1 MLKKIFIPLFIL
13 FLLLLAQ
20 SVAAQFKIERVPSNF
35 GYDLPKKFT
44 RYTNTH
50 FNRVEALH
58 LNLGVRFKPQ
68 PEAKTGVAAGLAFYG
83 DLGYGFKNE
92 KKKRPRWNLGVQKDF
107 QTPARLTFGA
117 EYFNKVET
125 NDRWIVSEFENS
137 LAGIFQHED
146 FMDFYG
152 RKGGRGFLDYQL
164 AEVHTLR
171 LEVSQ
176 HRYESLRRN
185 TNWSLFGGDKTYPL
199 NPRIFQNRAYNI
211 GEGDEL
217 AVKLTAAFD
226 WRDNPVFPNVG
237 WLAEGYF
244 ERTGNPDFPSVN
256 ESMKVGETNGL
267 FLTIKRYQP
276 TLSDQKF
283 VAKLMFGSRSGSFAY
298 QHLLTLGGL
307 SSLRGYR
314 EKEFAGNRLLFANAN
329 YVIGQRAFGGLLQ
342 KFPLVNKL
350 PFWEMI
356 SLGVFA
362 ETGYAW
368 FADSLDAD
376 LGLLDLGHFDLKDLR
391 SDIGFSLLV
400 TEGILRVDFAKRTDR
415 GQDDW
420 RVTFR
425 ILDKF

>member
-1 MLKKIFIPLFIL
+1 MLKKIFISLFPL
-13 FLLLLAQ
+13 FLLPQ
-20 SVAAQFKIERVPSNF
+20 SAAAQFKIERVPNNF

-50 FNRVEALH
+50 FNRVEALY
-58 LNLGVRFKPQ
+58 LNLGVKFQPQ
-68 PEAKTGVAAGLAFYG
+68 PEAKTGFAAGLSLYG

-107 QTPARLTFGA
+107 QTPGRLTFGA

-146 FMDFYG
+146 FMDFYS
-152 RKGGRGFLDYQL
+152 RKGGRGFLDHQL
-164 AEVHTLR
+164 ADVHTLR
-171 LEVSQ
+171 LDISR

-217 AVKLTAAFD
+217 SIKLTGAFD

-237 WLAEGYF
+237 WLTEGYF
-244 ERTGNPDFPSVN
+244 ERTGNDF
-256 ESMKVGETNGL
+256 ETNGL
-267 FLTIKRYQP
+267 FFTVKRYQP
-276 TLSDQKF
+276 TLDDQKL
-283 VAKLMFGSRSGSFAY
+283 VAKFMFGSRSGSLAY

-307 SSLRGYR
+307 TSLRGYR
-314 EKEFAGNRLLFANAN
+314 EKEFVGNRLLFANAN

-368 FADSLDAD
+368 FADPLNPD
-376 LGLLDLGHFDLKDLR
+376 LGLFDFGHFDFKDLR
-391 SDIGFSLLV
+391 SDAGFSLLV
-400 TEGILRVDFAKRTDR
+400 TEGILRIDFAKRTDR
-415 GQDDW
+415 GHDGW

>member
-1 MLKKIFIPLFIL
+1 MLKKIDVSLFV
-13 FLLLLAQ
+13 LLVLTQ
-20 SVAAQFKIERVPSNF
+20 SAIAQFKIDRIPNSF

-44 RYTNTH
+44 LSTNTH
-50 FNRVEALH
+50 FNRVEGFSP
-58 LNLGVRFKPQ
+58 NLGVKYQPQ
-68 PEAKTGVAAGLAFYG
+68 PEAKDGFAAGLSLYG

-92 KKKRPRWNLGVQKDF
+92 KKKRPRWNLGVQKNF
-107 QTPARLTFGA
+107 ATPNRLTFGA

-152 RKGGRGFLDYQL
+152 RKGGRGFLDYGL

-185 TNWSLFGGDKTYPL
+185 TNWSLFGRDKTYPL
-199 NPRIFQNRAYNI
+199 NPRANRNTVYGI

-217 AVKLTAAFD
+217 AVKLIGAFD
-226 WRDNPVFPNVG
+226 WRDNPVFPNLG
-237 WLAEGYF
+237 WLIEGYF
-244 ERTGNPDFPSVN
+244 ERTSNDFS
-256 ESMKVGETNGL
+256 TNGL
-267 FLTIKRYQP
+267 FLTVKRYQP
-276 TLSDQKF
+276 TLNDQKL
-283 VAKLMFGSRSGSFAY
+283 VARFMYGSRSGSFAH
-298 QHLLTLGGL
+298 QHLLSLGGL

-314 EKEFAGNRLLFANAN
+314 EKEFIGNRLLFANVN

-342 KFPLVNKL
+342 KLPLINKL
-350 PFWEMI
+350 PFWQLI
-356 SLGVFA
+356 SLGAFT

-368 FADSLDAD
+368 FADPLDPD
-376 LGLLDLGHFDLKDLR
+376 RGLLDFGQFDLQDLR
-391 SDIGFSLLV
+391 SDVGFSLLV

-415 GQDDW
+415 SRDDW

>member
-1 MLKKIFIPLFIL
+1 MLKKIFVSLFIL
-13 FLLLLAQ
+13 FLLAQ
-20 SVAAQFKIERVPSNF
+20 SAAAQFKIERVPNNF

-44 RYTNTH
+44 LYTNTH

-58 LNLGVRFKPQ
+58 LNLGVKFQPQ
-68 PEAKTGVAAGLAFYG
+68 PEAKTGFAAGLTLYG
-83 DLGYGFKNE
+83 DLGYGFRNE
-92 KKKRPRWNLGVQKDF
+92 KKKRPRWNLGAQKDF
-107 QTPARLTFGA
+107 QTPGRLTFGA

-137 LAGIFQHED
+137 LAGIFQRED
-146 FMDFYG
+146 FMDFFS
-152 RKGGRGFLDYQL
+152 RKGGRGFLDYAL

-171 LEVSQ
+171 LEVSR

-185 TNWSLFGGDKTYPL
+185 TNWSLFGGDKIYPL
-199 NPRIFQNRAYNI
+199 NPRTLQNSVYAI

-217 AVKLTAAFD
+217 AGKLTGAFD

-244 ERTGNPDFPSVN
+244 ERTGNDF
-256 ESMKVGETNGL
+256 KTNGL

-276 TLSDQKF
+276 ILSDQKF
-283 VAKLMFGSRSGSFAY
+283 VAKFMFGSRTGSFAY

-314 EKEFAGNRLLFANAN
+314 EKEFIGNRLLFANVN
-329 YVIGQRAFGGLLQ
+329 YVVGQRAFDGLLQ

-356 SLGVFA
+356 SVGIFA
-362 ETGYAW
+362 ETGLAW
-368 FADSLDAD
+368 FADPLDPD
-376 LGLLDLGHFDLKDLR
+376 LGLFDLGQFDLGDLR
-391 SDIGFSLLV
+391 SDTGFSVLV
-400 TEGILRVDFAKRTDR
+400 TEGLLRVDFVKRTDR
-415 GQDDW
+415 GRDDW

>member
-1 MLKKIFIPLFIL
+1 MLQKIFISLFIL
-13 FLLLLAQ
+13 FLLPPSA
-20 SVAAQFKIERVPSNF
+20 AAQFKIERLPNNF

-44 RYTNTH
+44 LYTNAH
-50 FNRVEALH
+50 FNRVEGPAP
-58 LNLGVRFKPQ
+58 NLGVKFQPQ
-68 PEAKTGVAAGLAFYG
+68 PEAKTGFAAGLTLYG

-107 QTPARLTFGA
+107 QTPGRLTFGA

-125 NDRWIVSEFENS
+125 NDRWIISELENS

-146 FMDFYG
+146 FMDFYS

-171 LEVSQ
+171 LEVSR
-176 HRYESLRRN
+176 HRDESLRRN
-185 TNWSLFGGDKTYPL
+185 TNWSLFGRDKTYPL
-199 NPRIFQNRAYNI
+199 NPRVFQNRAYNI
-211 GEGDEL
+211 GEGNEL
-217 AVKLTAAFD
+217 SVKLTGAFD
-226 WRDNPVFPNVG
+226 WRDNPVFPSVG

-244 ERTGNPDFPSVN
+244 ERTGPDFPSVN
-256 ESMKVGETNGL
+256 GSRKIGETNGL
-267 FLTIKRYQP
+267 FLTAKRYQP
-276 TLSDQKF
+276 TLADQKV
-283 VAKLMFGSRSGSFAY
+283 VAKLMFGSRSGSIAS

-307 SSLRGYR
+307 TSLRGYR
-314 EKEFAGNRLLFANAN
+314 EKEFVGNRLLFANAN

-342 KFPLVNKL
+342 KFPLLNKL

-356 SLGVFA
+356 SLGLFA

-368 FADSLDAD
+368 FADPLHPD
-376 LGLLDLGHFDLKDLR
+376 LGLLDLGHFDFKDLR
-391 SDIGFSLLV
+391 SDAGFSLLV
-400 TEGILRVDFAKRTDR
+400 TDGLLRVDFAKRTDR
-415 GQDDW
+415 SHDDW

>member
-1 MLKKIFIPLFIL
+1 MLKKIFRALFIV
-13 FLLLLAQ
+13 FLWAPAA
-20 SVAAQFKIERVPSNF
+20 SAQFKIERIPNTF
-35 GYDLPKKFT
+35 GYELPKKFT
-44 RYTNTH
+44 LSTNTH
-50 FNRVEALH
+50 FNRVEGFAP
-58 LNLGVRFKPQ
+58 NLGVKYQPQ
-68 PEAKTGVAAGLAFYG
+68 PEAKTGFAAGLSLYG

-92 KKKRPRWNLGVQKDF
+92 KKKRLRWNLGAQKNF
-107 QTPARLTFGA
+107 ATPNRLTFGA

-137 LAGIFQHED
+137 FAGIFQHED
-146 FMDFYG
+146 FMDFYS
-152 RKGGRGFLDYQL
+152 RKGGRSFLDYAL
-164 AEVHTLR
+164 AEIHMLR

-176 HRYESLRRN
+176 HRYENLRRN

-199 NPRIFQNRAYNI
+199 NPRVFQNRAYSI
-211 GEGDEL
+211 GAGDEL

-226 WRDNPVFPNVG
+226 WRDNPVFPNLG

-244 ERTGNPDFPSVN
+244 ERTGNDFS
-256 ESMKVGETNGL
+256 TNGL
-267 FLTIKRYQP
+267 FLTVKRYQP
-276 TLSDQKF
+276 TLDDQKLVGKF
-283 VAKLMFGSRSGSFAY
+283 MFGSRSGSFAY

-307 SSLRGYR
+307 SSLRGYG
-314 EKEFAGNRLLFANAN
+314 EKEFVGNRLLFANLN

-350 PFWEMI
+350 PFWQLI
-356 SLGVFA
+356 SLGVFT

-368 FADSLDAD
+368 FADPLDPD
-376 LGLLDLGHFDLKDLR
+376 LGLLDLGQFDFKDLR
-391 SDIGFSLLV
+391 SDVGFSLLV

-425 ILDKF
+425 VLDKF